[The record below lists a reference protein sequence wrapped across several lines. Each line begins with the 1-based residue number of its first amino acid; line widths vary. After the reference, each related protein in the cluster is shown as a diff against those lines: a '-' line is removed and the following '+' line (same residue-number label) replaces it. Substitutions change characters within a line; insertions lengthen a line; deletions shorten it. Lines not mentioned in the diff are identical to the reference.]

1 MVLQLVAMIAF
12 GRRAIQFCNEAG
24 RHLLESDAVR
34 RWLNLQ
40 VFDRPPLADGEGD
53 SSGEESP
60 SSPRTRPAK
69 MEIFLFSHPFTIR
82 GRGRDGAE
90 TRLADTV
97 GALVCLAPAST
108 RCRRARHA
116 AWGGV
121 AGWRSLCSL
130 SGMSTWTVTSP
141 LSCLDLSAHSFVLK
155 TTSHLAD
162 VRLRCSPGFVE
173 GILCVTSS
181 FSYVSA
187 STLGRALVRR
197 LRATSVPVE
206 TLLLMRRCI
215 TALTLRLAHILQ
227 RVLARTENAYTYII
241 HRIVLHFT
249 YFPHIQVVFHR
260 LPIIYT

>member
-1 MVLQLVAMIAF
+1 VFFFFLVLQLVAMIAF

-116 AWGGV
+116 AWGG
-121 AGWRSLCSL
+121 SLVGGHGDVF
-130 SGMSTWTVTSP
+130 SGGSPWTVTGP
-141 LSCLDLSAHSFVLK
+141 LPDLPDLFSFFL
-155 TTSHLAD
+155 
-162 VRLRCSPGFVE
+162 F
-173 GILCVTSS
+173 
-181 FSYVSA
+181 
-187 STLGRALVRR
+187 
-197 LRATSVPVE
+197 
-206 TLLLMRRCI
+206 
-215 TALTLRLAHILQ
+215 
-227 RVLARTENAYTYII
+227 I
-241 HRIVLHFT
+241 H
-249 YFPHIQVVFHR
+249 
-260 LPIIYT
+260 

>member
-1 MVLQLVAMIAF
+1 MFFFFLVLQLVAMIAF

-60 SSPRTRPAK
+60 SSSAPRTRPAK

-116 AWGGV
+116 AWGG
-121 AGWRSLCSL
+121 SLVGGHGDVF
-130 SGMSTWTVTSP
+130 SGGSPWTVTGP
-141 LSCLDLSAHSFVLK
+141 LPDLPDLFSFFL
-155 TTSHLAD
+155 
-162 VRLRCSPGFVE
+162 F
-173 GILCVTSS
+173 
-181 FSYVSA
+181 
-187 STLGRALVRR
+187 
-197 LRATSVPVE
+197 
-206 TLLLMRRCI
+206 
-215 TALTLRLAHILQ
+215 
-227 RVLARTENAYTYII
+227 I
-241 HRIVLHFT
+241 H
-249 YFPHIQVVFHR
+249 
-260 LPIIYT
+260 